1 VTATRARPR
10 PRAPSA
16 PPTPAALWRLIPP
29 AVRARVPQS
38 ADVRGCAHPA
48 LLCAV
53 GPGAP
58 VRWLLVIP
66 AAFGALDV
74 RLSEVRRASTVRV
87 AAARTTPAGLD
98 TLLQRW
104 AVEHLS

>member
-1 VTATRARPR
+1 MTATRSR

-16 PPTPAALWRLIPP
+16 PPTPAALWRLIPR
-29 AVRARVPQS
+29 ACRARVPQ
-38 ADVRGCAHPA
+38 AAEVRGCEHKA

-53 GPGAP
+53 GPGNP
-58 VRWLLVIP
+58 VRWLLVVP
-66 AAFGALDV
+66 LAFGALDV
-74 RLSEVRRASTVRV
+74 RLSEVRPTRTVRV

-104 AVEHLS
+104 AAEHMG